1 MVTEA
6 KSLWASSPEAL
17 SEPPLALSE
26 SSEDPL
32 NNLVGAH
39 EMSFDD
45 EIRILWALVGIS
57 EPGHELEGSGLG
69 LELLRVT
76 SGANLDRGGN
86 EDLNE
91 ADAMVEVAAS
101 NGVLGIGIRRHR
113 TDQRCETL
121 LGCEEGDLASSLD
134 LLSSIGGTE
143 AQVAAETDSDVVT
156 VKEERCRPA
165 LFFDGLG

>member
-57 EPGHELEGSGLG
+57 DPGHELEGFRPWSG
-69 LELLRVT
+69 V
-76 SGANLDRGGN
+76 
-86 EDLNE
+86 
-91 ADAMVEVAAS
+91 
-101 NGVLGIGIRRHR
+101 
-113 TDQRCETL
+113 
-121 LGCEEGDLASSLD
+121 
-134 LLSSIGGTE
+134 
-143 AQVAAETDSDVVT
+143 
-156 VKEERCRPA
+156 
-165 LFFDGLG
+165 